1 MSNVLEQDILDA
13 LNTVVDPNTGKT
25 VVELDYVKRVG
36 VDDKRRVECELEIP
50 GTAAS
55 MRSQYKM
62 LLEQAI
68 GEVEWIESVE
78 VFVSIQRDATM
89 HKNLGGL
96 SKVGAIIAV
105 SSCKGGV
112 GKSSVAVNL
121 AFALQQSGARVGLFD
136 ADVYGPSLP
145 TMVHVEDAPVIRGD
159 MVQPLMFEGVRM
171 MSFGFVPNENGV
183 GGAAVMRGAMVTQV
197 ISQLLTGTNWGAIDY
212 LVLDMP
218 PGTGDIQLTLGQ
230 LLPISAAIIVT
241 TPQELSFVDVEKGI
255 EMFDKLKVPTIS
267 VVENMAYFVC
277 DGCDKK
283 HYIFGGSADRKD
295 GRSAVTRKLVEQ
307 FGFDLT
313 YELPIL
319 PALANAGDSGVP
331 LVVREPKGSVADLFR
346 TMAADTVKV
355 VNILRDQEVALPVLQ
370 QDGEDVILKTDGV
383 ETLRLKSKDLRLQCR
398 CANCVDEFTGKTL
411 VKAGGVSDDVRIME
425 SRPVGRYAIHV
436 GWSDG
441 HISLFPIGKLSIKS

>member
-1 MSNVLEQDILDA
+1 MSSVLEQDILKA
-13 LNTVVDPNTGKT
+13 LNTVADPNTGKSI
-25 VVELDYVKRVG
+25 VDLDYVKRVG
-36 VDDKRRVECELEIP
+36 VDDKRHVECELEIP
-50 GTAAS
+50 NTAS
-55 MRSQYKM
+55 PMREQFKL

-68 GEVEWIESVE
+68 GSIEWVQSVE
-78 VFVSIQRDATM
+78 VFVSIERDATM
-89 HKNLGGL
+89 HKDLGGL

-121 AFALQQSGARVGLFD
+121 AFAMQKSGARVGLFD

-145 TMVHVEDAPVIRGD
+145 TMVNIKDEPVIRGQL
-159 MVQPLMFEGVRM
+159 VQPLQFEGVRM
-171 MSFGFVPNENGV
+171 MSFGYVPHESGV

-212 LVLDMP
+212 LIIDMP

-230 LLPISAAIIVT
+230 LLPITAAIIVT

-255 EMFDKLKVPTIS
+255 EMFDKLNVPTIS
-267 VVENMAYFVC
+267 VVENMAYFTC

-283 HYIFGGSADRKD
+283 HAIFGGGVGDSVG

-313 YELPIL
+313 YELPLL
-319 PALANAGDSGVP
+319 PKLAQAGDSGLPFV
-331 LVVREPKGSVADLFR
+331 LSEPDSEFAALFDE
-346 TMAADTVKV
+346 MASDTVKV
-355 VNILRDQEVALPVLQ
+355 VSVLRHDELRLPELE
-370 QDGEDVILKTDGV
+370 QDGHHVVIRMHGREDKRV
-383 ETLRLKSKDLRLQCR
+383 ESKALRLQCR
-398 CANCVDEFTGKTL
+398 CANCVDEFTGKNL
-411 VKAGGVSDDVRIME
+411 INESNIPPDVRVME
-425 SRPVGRYAIHV
+425 SKSVGRYAIHV

-441 HISLFPIGKLSIKS
+441 HVSLFPASVL